1 MTKNCDFDLEKM
13 ENQKQTVYHQ
23 ADFDAFITGLAFC
36 YLHDNYIANNPE
48 KDNFDFKNGEEF
60 VVPKTIPYCLRSMTK
75 NCDFDLEKIIND
87 NKLYSLI
94 KEKVYIENTNA
105 MLILIDTS
113 GDFQD
118 LEVKLMENNQK
129 YFSVLQLEEFKKI
142 LKEEEMQRKDKF
154 KKI

>member
-1 MTKNCDFDLEKM
+1 MTSKTGKN
-13 ENQKQTVYHQ
+13 
-23 ADFDAFITGLAFC
+23 
-36 YLHDNYIANNPE
+36 
-48 KDNFDFKNGEEF
+48 
-60 VVPKTIPYCLRSMTK
+60 CLRSMTK